1 MVEICFLNKIKKQ
14 SMGKK
19 IIIIIINEKE
29 GRTFGSCDTKK
40 RILLEQT
47 LVSKK
52 PFLYCKRYHNYNALF
67 KFCFLLFL
75 GLYQYFSF

>member
-1 MVEICFLNKIKKQ
+1 MVEICFLNKKKKQ

-52 PFLYCKRYHNYNALF
+52 PFLY
-67 KFCFLLFL
+67 
-75 GLYQYFSF
+75 